1 MFSRRGGPGLRGG
14 ASRGRAWWRRQDW
27 GRGRGQWRGR
37 AWWRRQDWSLGLG
50 QNWGGASRGGGAAQE
65 VGTTCPVATRFEV
78 GLTQL
83 FHSTWSTV
91 WMHCT

>member
-14 ASRGRAWWRRQDW
+14 AS
-27 GRGRGQWRGR
+27 RGR

-65 VGTTCPVATRFEV
+65 VGTTCPAATLFEV
-78 GLTQL
+78 GLTQV